1 MFACEVTAIKALK
14 SGDNSAFAWLLDQ
27 YGGLIMGTARRYLR
41 SEDAAAECTQDVIVT
56 VFEKISSFKNDGS
69 FEGWIRRI
77 TVNRSLSELRK
88 TATRK
93 TDNFDDILPQF
104 DDTGHRIEDKFMCH
118 APSQEE
124 IYMRTQDVS
133 LLHDAI
139 NTLPD
144 DYRAI
149 IMLRDIEEYTTAECA
164 KVLEISEQNVK
175 TRLHRARAA
184 LRHYFLSLGTSQSGG
199 NNV

>member
-1 MFACEVTAIKALK
+1 MFACEVTAINALK
-14 SGDNSAFAWLLDQ
+14 SGDNNAFTWLLEQ

-56 VFEKISSFKNDGS
+56 IFEKIESFKNDGS

-93 TDNFDDILPQF
+93 TDNFDDILPRF
-104 DDTGHRIEDKFMCH
+104 DDTGHRIEDKFICD

-124 IYMRTQDVS
+124 LYMRSQDVN
-133 LLHDAI
+133 LLHNAI
-139 NTLPD
+139 NNMAD
-144 DYRAI
+144 DYRSI
-149 IMLRDIEEYTTAECA
+149 LMLRDIEEFTTTECA
-164 KVLEISEQNVK
+164 KILEISEQNVK

-184 LRHYFLSLGTSQSGG
+184 LRHYFLSLGTNQRGE
-199 NNV
+199 NHV

>member
-1 MFACEVTAIKALK
+1 MFACEITAINALK
-14 SGDNSAFAWLLDQ
+14 SGDNNAFTWLLDQ

-56 VFEKISSFKNDGS
+56 IFEKIQSFKSEGS

-77 TVNRSLSELRK
+77 TINRSLSELRK

-93 TDNFDDILPQF
+93 TDNFDDILPSF
-104 DDTGHRIEDKFMCH
+104 DDTGHRIEDKFMCD

-124 IYMRTQDVS
+124 LYMRSQDVN
-133 LLHDAI
+133 LLHNAI
-139 NTLPD
+139 NEMPD
-144 DYRAI
+144 DYRSI
-149 IMLRDIEEYTTAECA
+149 LMLRDIEEFTTAECA
-164 KVLEISEQNVK
+164 KILEISEQNVK

-184 LRHYFLSLGTSQSGG
+184 LRHYFLSLGTNQFGG
-199 NNV
+199 SHV